1 MRNAAQE
8 QDLLFCKIAIS
19 TGLVSEEQAQKCLA
33 FCERRQREG
42 GRRPMVGAILSKYK
56 ILRAEEVQRV
66 YSAVSKRLGTSNSV
80 AHLSSGSGGRSARG
94 TASRR
99 RGGRSRTRAPGGRIH
114 GGTAAAARRVDPNT
128 LWMGIGFGV
137 VFIGVIVA
145 ILVVLIY
152 SSGTPPG
159 DGRGEEMAQ
168 STPAATEKKPSS
180 VTPTPGSP
188 GAVAGSPGLAA
199 LNTPPPV
206 DEEFLTQHNTTLN
219 NARRYGY
226 AYDSPGRGYKLLK
239 AFYEQ
244 NKHFYATYAELREV
258 AETELERLKEKASG
272 DRDVPEEEALN
283 GDVDDS

>member
-1 MRNAAQE
+1 
-8 QDLLFCKIAIS
+8 
-19 TGLVSEEQAQKCLA
+19 
-33 FCERRQREG
+33 
-42 GRRPMVGAILSKYK
+42 
-56 ILRAEEVQRV
+56 
-66 YSAVSKRLGTSNSV
+66 
-80 AHLSSGSGGRSARG
+80 
-94 TASRR
+94 
-99 RGGRSRTRAPGGRIH
+99 
-114 GGTAAAARRVDPNT
+114 
-128 LWMGIGFGV
+128 MGIGFGV